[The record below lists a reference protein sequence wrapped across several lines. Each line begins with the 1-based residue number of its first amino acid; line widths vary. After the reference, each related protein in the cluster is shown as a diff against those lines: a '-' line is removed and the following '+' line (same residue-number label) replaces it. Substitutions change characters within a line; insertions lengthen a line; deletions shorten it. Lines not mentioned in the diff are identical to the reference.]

1 MSESLKELD
10 KIKADLLDN
19 QKKIEAAKKIEAVKQ
34 LEAKTKRDAE
44 QRKAK
49 AKAFVAR
56 QDLINLEA
64 TVLKHVKLYAGYKK
78 NHVKNEITEKWDAF
92 LSDLKGEKK
101 PRKKRTPKTE
111 E

>member
-1 MSESLKELD
+1 MSESLKELEQV
-10 KIKADLLDN
+10 KANLLATE
-19 QKKIEAAKKIEAVKQ
+19 KKIQEARKIEAVKQ

-49 AKAFVAR
+49 ARAFVAR

-78 NHVKNEITEKWDAF
+78 NHIKNDITDKWDAF
-92 LSDLKGEKK
+92 LADLKGEKK